1 MESGQIITLMEIG
14 FELVGV
20 GTIVIGAIVSLVAC
34 VVAVVHG
41 KAWLQALLSLRRG
54 VGRAI
59 LLGLEFLV
67 AADIIRSVAVE
78 PTIESVAVLGL
89 IVLVRTF
96 LSWSMDVEITGEWPW
111 RRAESRAR
119 SDSDDVRDVS
129 AL

>member
-41 KAWLQALLSLRRG
+41 KAWLQALLALRRG

-111 RRAESRAR
+111 RRAESRAS

>member
-1 MESGQIITLMEIG
+1 MESRQIITLMEIG

-20 GTIVIGAIVSLVAC
+20 ATIVIGAIVSLVAC

-41 KAWLQALLSLRRG
+41 KGWLQALLSLRRG

-67 AADIIRSVAVE
+67 AADIIRSVAVA
-78 PTIESVAVLGL
+78 PSIESVTVLGL

-111 RRAESRAR
+111 RRAQSRANR
-119 SDSDDVRDVS
+119 NSEDARDAS

>member
-20 GTIVIGAIVSLVAC
+20 GTIVIGTIISLVAC
-34 VVAVVHG
+34 VVDVVHG

-67 AADIIRSVAVE
+67 AADIIRSVAVQ

-111 RRAESRAR
+111 RRAESRANG
-119 SDSDDVRDVS
+119 DSDDVGNMS